1 VLTKRFLSRFQ
12 LAVGQS
18 PHGRPSE
25 WVFRRSE
32 SLAGSQSMEILR
44 LGGRAVLFIG
54 WLSFHGLGNGVG
66 AGLIWG
72 VVFFAVTAA
81 NLRRRRTKT
90 S

>member
-1 VLTKRFLSRFQ
+1 MVGRRNGFFAAVNRWPEANPWKFSVL
-12 LAVGQS
+12 VG
-18 PHGRPSE
+18 
-25 WVFRRSE
+25 
-32 SLAGSQSMEILR
+32 
-44 LGGRAVLFIG
+44 VLFFFVG